1 MKQLSKLLYTIL
13 MLMTNQDS
21 SKSSISKVRHKPTHD
36 SESLNQAVGR
46 AINDQNFLN
55 TSINLLEDLNF
66 PAFKNNIIDHIKKIK
81 DSEVISLFES
91 LDGYILYRDQYHV
104 QNALEVNDPKKKE
117 ENQIIDQTRNDP
129 SSTGRTIDSN
139 NDTETMN
146 ESEERKDFPEIT
158 PTTMSD

>member
-36 SESLNQAVGR
+36 SEFLNQAVGR
-46 AINDQNFLN
+46 AINDHNFLN
-55 TSINLLEDLNF
+55 TSINLLRGLNF
-66 PAFKNNIIDHIKKIK
+66 PAFKNNIIDHIKKATK
-81 DSEVISLFES
+81 DPDGIFLFES
-91 LDGYILYRDQYHV
+91 LDGYIQYKDQYHV
-104 QNALEVNDPKKKE
+104 QKTLEVNDPKKKE
-117 ENQIIDQTRNDP
+117 GNQITDQTQNDP

-146 ESEERKDFPEIT
+146 ESEEKIFQK
-158 PTTMSD
+158 

>member
-1 MKQLSKLLYTIL
+1 MSYHKLNKVKYALSYVNITISYSVL
-13 MLMTNQDS
+13 I
-21 SKSSISKVRHKPTHD
+21 SKSSISEIRHKPTHD
-36 SESLNQAVGR
+36 SESLNQAVNR

-117 ENQIIDQTRNDP
+117 ENQITDETRNDP
-129 SSTGRTIDSN
+129 SSTGRTIDSKK
-139 NDTETMN
+139 DTVVQA
-146 ESEERKDFPEIT
+146 S
-158 PTTMSD
+158 TTG

>member
-1 MKQLSKLLYTIL
+1 
-13 MLMTNQDS
+13 MLAAPFLRQIMHRYS
-21 SKSSISKVRHKPTHD
+21 YPFYPYISYSVFISKSSISEIRHKPTHD
-36 SESLNQAVGR
+36 SESLNQAVNR

-117 ENQIIDQTRNDP
+117 ENQITDETRNGP
-129 SSTGRTIDSN
+129 SSTGRTIDSKK
-139 NDTETMN
+139 DTN
-146 ESEERKDFPEIT
+146 HK
-158 PTTMSD
+158 